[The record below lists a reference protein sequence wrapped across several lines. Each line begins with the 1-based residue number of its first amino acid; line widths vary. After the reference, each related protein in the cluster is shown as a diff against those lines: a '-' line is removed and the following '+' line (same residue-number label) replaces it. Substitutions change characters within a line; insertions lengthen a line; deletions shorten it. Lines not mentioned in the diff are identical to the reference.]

1 MQSHA
6 AGVTKYQNILW
17 TEWTNEHTL
26 DDYVKGVKKREEKS
40 RDFLL
45 NMPLDFIVLSFPIL
59 FLILLLF
66 SVRNI
71 CHCRTNKR

>member
-26 DDYVKGVKKREEKS
+26 DDYVKVVK
-40 RDFLL
+40 
-45 NMPLDFIVLSFPIL
+45 
-59 FLILLLF
+59 
-66 SVRNI
+66 
-71 CHCRTNKR
+71 

>member
-26 DDYVKGVKKREEKS
+26 DDYVKGVKKKEGEIAR
-40 RDFLL
+40 
-45 NMPLDFIVLSFPIL
+45 LSVKYA
-59 FLILLLF
+59 
-66 SVRNI
+66 S
-71 CHCRTNKR
+71 